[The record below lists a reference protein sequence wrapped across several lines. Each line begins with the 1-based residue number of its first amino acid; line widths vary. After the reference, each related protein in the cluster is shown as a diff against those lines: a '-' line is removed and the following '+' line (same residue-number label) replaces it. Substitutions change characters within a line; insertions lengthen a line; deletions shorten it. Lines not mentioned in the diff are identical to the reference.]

1 MTHGRRYSKE
11 CHSEERMPASR
22 TRRALGCFS
31 CLARVARRPQ
41 PLARRGCPRRCC
53 RRRRGRPCQKPPR
66 QLRLYGAAP
75 PARTAGT
82 RASQIQLWGGRH
94 HHRRPQSRS
103 RRTTE
108 PQALQITTTWNRNL
122 QALCLRWWL
131 HTPFHHTWNA
141 TATTGPQLPR
151 TPGQQPLARRQP
163 PLAKHTR
170 TMWQQALA
178 RWQRRLPKH
187 SSPTGQPPLARLP
200 RSLSEQTSSDLA
212 TGSRRLT
219 GVGSGTDASWRV
231 CPPTSSSG
239 STGLI
244 TVTVVASR
252 G

>member
-11 CHSEERMPASR
+11 CRSERRMPASR
-22 TRRALGCFS
+22 TRRALGCFSS

-53 RRRRGRPCQKPPR
+53 RRRRGRPSQKPPR
-66 QLRLYGAAP
+66 LQP
-75 PARTAGT
+75 ERTAGT
-82 RASQIQLWGGRH
+82 RASQIQLRGGRH
-94 HHRRPQSRS
+94 HRRHQSRS

-122 QALCLRWWL
+122 RALCLRWWL
-131 HTPFHHTWNA
+131 RTPFHHTWNA

-178 RWQRRLPKH
+178 RWQRRLPKR

-200 RSLSEQTSSDLA
+200 RSLSEQQTSSDLA

-219 GVGSGTDASWRV
+219 GVGSGADAWRV
-231 CPPTSSSG
+231 CPTTSSSG